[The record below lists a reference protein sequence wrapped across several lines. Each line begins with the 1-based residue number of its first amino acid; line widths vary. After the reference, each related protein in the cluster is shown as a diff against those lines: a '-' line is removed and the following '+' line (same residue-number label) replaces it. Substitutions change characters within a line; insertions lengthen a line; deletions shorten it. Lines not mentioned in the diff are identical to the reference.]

1 MKTKIRD
8 LAGLSGYVRVWV
20 NGRLH
25 WEGPNLIVNT
35 GLNYTAT
42 LLAGFATVTSP
53 TQYETIDTV
62 LIGNGGCDT
71 AGTFSAGLVATPTV
85 PVPPVRADTTLVSQI
100 TNTPLLN
107 VSAAVLA
114 NNAIFNATLQADTLV
129 NADFPDFGSI
139 GIQALF
145 VNELGLYVSA
155 PVSAMPSLFARV
167 CVPSIAFAPTS
178 GTTISIEWTVGV
190 L

>member
-1 MKTKIRD
+1 MNVKISE

-20 NGRLH
+20 NGLLH
-25 WEGPNLIVNT
+25 WEGSNLIVNT
-35 GLNYTAT
+35 GLAFTAK
-42 LLAGFATVTSP
+42 LLAGFSTVVSP
-53 TQYETIDTV
+53 TQYETVDTV

-85 PVPPVRADTTLVSQI
+85 PVPPVRADLALVSQI
-100 TNTPLLN
+100 TNTPTQN
-107 VSAAVLA
+107 VSASVLA
-114 NNAIFNATLQADTLV
+114 NTAVFNATLQSDTLV
-129 NADFPDFGSI
+129 NADFPGFGSI

-145 VNELGLYVSA
+145 VNELGLYISA
-155 PVSAMPSLFARV
+155 PVSTMPALFARV

>member
-1 MKTKIRD
+1 METKISE
-8 LAGLSGYVRVWV
+8 LAGLCGYVRVWV
-20 NGRLH
+20 NGKLH

-35 GLNYTAT
+35 GLAFAAK
-42 LLAGFATVTSP
+42 LLAGFSMIVSP

-71 AGTFSAGLVATPTV
+71 SGTFSAGLVATPTV
-85 PVPPVRADTTLVSQI
+85 PVPPVRADTSLVSQI
-100 TNTPLLN
+100 TNTPLQN
-107 VSAAVLA
+107 AASTVLA
-114 NNAIFNATLQADTLV
+114 NTAIFIATLQSDTLV

-155 PVSAMPSLFARV
+155 PTSALPALFARV